1 MRIYII
7 IDEYLN
13 NDYHYDFVDAFT
25 DPEQALNYALNY
37 ISENQSDGHK
47 LKCIIK
53 EL

>member
-1 MRIYII
+1 MRLYII

-13 NDYHYDFVDAFT
+13 GDYHQDFVDVFT
-25 DPEQALNYALNY
+25 DPEQALNY

-53 EL
+53 EV

>member
-1 MRIYII
+1 MKLYII

-13 NDYHYDFVDAFT
+13 YNYHQDFVDAFT
-25 DPEQALNYALNY
+25 DPEQALNY
-37 ISENQSDGHK
+37 ISENQSFGHK

>member
-13 NDYHYDFVDAFT
+13 GDYHQDFVDVFT
-25 DPEQALNYALNY
+25 DPEQALNY
-37 ISENQSDGHK
+37 ISENQMDGHK

-53 EL
+53 EV